1 MFNILLQVLDHAT
14 LTDNT
19 GKKADFRKVIIIMTS
34 NVGTREMSVKA
45 IGFGES
51 EPGAQSR
58 GKKAVEKYFSPEFR
72 NRLDGMINFNSLTPE
87 IMKKVV
93 DKFMGEINEQL
104 FAQKVFLTLSPGART
119 WLAKKGHDPQYGAR
133 PLYRLL
139 QTEIK
144 DILSDKMLFGQL
156 EKGGKVFIDVKDD
169 RLNFMYG

>member
-19 GKKADFRKVIIIMTS
+19 GKKADFRKVIIIMAS
-34 NVGTREMSVKA
+34 NIGTREMSVQT

-51 EPGAQSR
+51 ELGAQSK

-72 NRLDGMINFNSLTPE
+72 NRLDGIINFNSLTPA

-93 DKFMGEINEQL
+93 DKFMAEINEQL
-104 FAQKVFLTLSPGART
+104 FAKKVFLRLSPGART
-119 WLAKKGHDPQYGAR
+119 WLAKRGHDPNYGAR
-133 PLYRLL
+133 PLQRVL

-144 DILSDKMLFGQL
+144 DILSDKILFGQL
-156 EKGGKVFIDVKDD
+156 EKGGKVFIDVEDD
-169 RLNFMYG
+169 RLDFVYG